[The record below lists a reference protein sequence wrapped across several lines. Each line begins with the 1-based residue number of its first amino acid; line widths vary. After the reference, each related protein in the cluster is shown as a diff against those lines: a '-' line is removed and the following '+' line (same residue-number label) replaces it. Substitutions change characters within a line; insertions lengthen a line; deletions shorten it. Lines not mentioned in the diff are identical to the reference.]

1 MSVVFKRVG
10 ALLLVVLF
18 AALIIEIVVLAPKE
32 LNEPKKATDQ
42 SLENDAFKDDKIQ
55 QKMDGVHVVESQNDE
70 KEWELWAD
78 KAVGFRSD
86 EALAMN
92 QVKAIFFGKNGVKL
106 TVTGTKGNVE
116 PKTKNMRIEGN
127 VVTKSSN
134 GYTFKTESVSYNSGN
149 RQLISEHPVEVTGPR
164 DALGRSLFIK
174 GNEME
179 ADMDKGQLDI
189 RGDVSAQKTQ
199 NDKKMNI
206 QSDRVALNGKTRGVQ
221 FSGNVQISVGGVR
234 VSGPDAI
241 FKYEKNSD
249 LLKSIEL
256 DGGIKVS
263 DVNKYA
269 TSEKLA
275 IFLDED
281 RYVFRGRPRVVQEN
295 DELSGD
301 EIVFLN
307 GGKKVQVKNAKV
319 KVSKERLEKQK

>member
-1 MSVVFKRVG
+1 MSVLFKRVG

-18 AALIIEIVVLAPKE
+18 AALIVEVVIIAPNDLKE
-32 LNEPKKATDQ
+32 EKKKQAAQQQDDT
-42 SLENDAFKDDKIQ
+42 FKDDKVQ
-55 QKMDGVHVVESQNDE
+55 QKMDGVHVVEAQNDE

-78 KAVGFRSD
+78 KAVGFKAD

-106 TVTGTKGNVE
+106 TVTGSKGNVE

-134 GYTFKTESVSYNSGN
+134 GYTFKTESVSYQSDT
-149 RQLISEHPVEVTGPR
+149 RKLVSENPVEVTGPK
-164 DALGRSLFIK
+164 DQLGRSLFIK
-174 GNEME
+174 GNSMRANVAE
-179 ADMDKGQLDI
+179 GLLDI
-189 RGDVSAQKTQ
+189 TGQVSAQKTQ

-206 QSDRVALNGKTRGVQ
+206 EADKVALNGKTRGVQ

-241 FKYEKNSD
+241 FRYEKNSD

-301 EIVFLN
+301 EITFLE

-319 KVSKERLEKQK
+319 RVSKERLEKPK